1 MNLFNNVPG
10 LPKGS
15 LVKGIKLYCK
25 GRRLVSVFLRVS
37 HHGDTLRFK
46 VTFEGNS
53 RIVKSVEPISVG
65 EYRKIQKGALN
76 AATDL

>member
-1 MNLFNNVPG
+1 MNFFNNIPG
-10 LPKGS
+10 LPEGS

-25 GRRLVSVFLRVS
+25 GKKLMSVFLRVT
-37 HHGDTLRFK
+37 HCGNTLRFK
-46 VTFEGNS
+46 ITFEGNS